1 VKTLLA
7 DPGGFRAGVK
17 RAIAVV
23 EQADRRTP
31 AGSTGRFFSWWDQLR
46 SLAGY
51 KARDMAHS
59 RKPATWLRTCTI
71 ISPIFRNL
79 IKRKKKPFL
88 CPDVEGVH
96 CALERMIDAFR
107 HDVCSAEYA

>member
-59 RKPATWLRTCTI
+59 RKPSTWLRTCTSL
-71 ISPIFRNL
+71 SPIFRNL

-88 CPDVEGVH
+88 CPDAEGVH